1 MASAAIPEVF
11 RPVKIG
17 NEHFVDGGVKN
28 LIPTPMFSEIEEFE
42 HIFILLCNDDKA
54 VVPDNSIAFY
64 RALNRRGVKAEMH
77 IYPEGGHGFWMRE
90 RYKYGDETYPAVIR
104 WIERHRTNN

>member
-1 MASAAIPEVF
+1 M
-11 RPVKIG
+11 
-17 NEHFVDGGVKN
+17 
-28 LIPTPMFSEIEEFE
+28 
-42 HIFILLCNDDKA
+42 
-54 VVPDNSIAFY
+54 
-64 RALNRRGVKAEMH
+64 KAEMH

>member
-1 MASAAIPEVF
+1 MMEKTQTKPLTAAQQ
-11 RPVKIG
+11 RQR
-17 NEHFVDGGVKN
+17 
-28 LIPTPMFSEIEEFE
+28 
-42 HIFILLCNDDKA
+42 DKK
-54 VVPDNSIAFY
+54 
-64 RALNRRGVKAEMH
+64 RRGVKAEMH

>member
-1 MASAAIPEVF
+1 MKYSSVRTRENLLGTSSGEEALRKRHSTSEQVHKGMPEVM
-11 RPVKIG
+11 
-17 NEHFVDGGVKN
+17 
-28 LIPTPMFSEIEEFE
+28 L
-42 HIFILLCNDDKA
+42 LLCSDDKA

-64 RALNRRGVKAEMH
+64 RALNRSGVKAEMH

-90 RYKYGDETYPAVIR
+90 RYKYADETYPAVIR